1 MGSPARR
8 VGYDAVPSVPLML
21 RALPYVLPEFMLRG
35 SLAAAYAD
43 PSVMTDALYD
53 RYRDLMLAPG
63 VRRAIVARTSQ
74 HVLHDPVPRLR
85 TIEVPVLLL
94 WGEQDHMIPFRN
106 SADYMAALPHATLA
120 PLPGVGHVPEEE
132 APAQSVAIVRAF
144 LDR

>member
-1 MGSPARR
+1 
-8 VGYDAVPSVPLML
+8 
-21 RALPYVLPEFMLRG
+21 
-35 SLAAAYAD
+35 
-43 PSVMTDALYD
+43 MTDALYD

-120 PLPGVGHVPEEE
+120 PLPGVGHVPQGGSAGAERGDR
-132 APAQSVAIVRAF
+132 AGVPGSVGDGSWRMS
-144 LDR
+144 